1 MKTIRSNVFE
11 TNSSSCHTITFIN
24 PNNNHLRYWP
34 SGSYKTLRM
43 SSEEDFY
50 GGGEFNDPITKAMYF
65 SDALSAYI
73 LREFRN
79 KAAEYYFNKGITE
92 EDFKPDFPDTI
103 RERLLKK
110 VDYNGYSLNDEQYKN
125 FIMSYAEDLK
135 EQKEVLD
142 PILELLSQIKDS
154 IGAYFENEGIKI
166 IWEDTYGDDW
176 TETLK
181 PKGQID
187 HQSNIY
193 EDEDCEKLALLF
205 QDVPT
210 LYKWIMTKEGALYL
224 TSDG

>member
-24 PNNNHLRYWP
+24 PDNNHFRYWP
-34 SGSYKTLRM
+34 TGSYKTLRM

-73 LREFRN
+73 LREFRI
-79 KAAEYYFNKGITE
+79 KAAEYYFNNGITE
-92 EDFKPDFPDTI
+92 EDFKPDFPATI
-103 RERLLKK
+103 HDRLLKK
-110 VDYNGYSLNDEQYKN
+110 TDYHGNPLSDEQYKN

-154 IGAYFENEGIKI
+154 IGAYFENEGTKI

-176 TETLK
+176 TKTLK

>member
-24 PNNNHLRYWP
+24 PDNNRLRYWP

-43 SSEEDFY
+43 SSEENFY

-73 LREFRN
+73 LREFSN
-79 KAAEYYFNKGITE
+79 KTAEYYFNKGITE

-110 VDYNGYSLNDEQYKN
+110 VDYNGNPLNDEQYKN
-125 FIMSYAEDLK
+125 FIMGYAEDLK

-142 PILELLSQIKDS
+142 PILELLSLIKGS
-154 IGAYFENEGIKI
+154 IGAYFEN
-166 IWEDTYGDDW
+166 
-176 TETLK
+176 
-181 PKGQID
+181 
-187 HQSNIY
+187 
-193 EDEDCEKLALLF
+193 
-205 QDVPT
+205 
-210 LYKWIMTKEGALYL
+210 
-224 TSDG
+224 